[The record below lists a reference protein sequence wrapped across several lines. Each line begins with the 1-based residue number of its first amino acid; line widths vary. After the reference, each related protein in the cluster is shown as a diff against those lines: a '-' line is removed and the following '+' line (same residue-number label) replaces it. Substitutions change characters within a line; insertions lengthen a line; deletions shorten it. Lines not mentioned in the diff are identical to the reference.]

1 MDAEVHH
8 SKLDFTGLT
17 FTGLT
22 FRGLYV
28 PLVMLPGRS
37 TTNCPLGAPG
47 NRRSG

>member
-8 SKLDFTGLT
+8 LKLD

-47 NRRSG
+47 NGRSA